1 MFLQIFHS
9 KEDVVLA
16 LHSEDKCLDFRV
28 VEKVRI
34 GERFL
39 ESLENLY
46 SSHDIWVD
54 RIYFRNSYSSW
65 NASRLVVV
73 CLKVLMSFGKF
84 KVYLKEEE
92 LDVDDIDKEIGSFNR
107 EEFKLLEDSEDLSPL
122 YKKCPN
128 INI

>member
-1 MFLQIFHS
+1 MFLQVFHS
-9 KEDVVLA
+9 KEAVVLA
-16 LHSEDKCLDFRV
+16 LHSEDKCLDFRT

-46 SSHDIWVD
+46 FSHNVWVD

-65 NASRLVVV
+65 NASRLLVV
-73 CLKVLMSFGKF
+73 CLKVFISFGKF
-84 KVYLKEEE
+84 KIYLKEEE
-92 LDVDDIDKEIGSFNR
+92 LDVDDIHKEIRNFNK
-107 EEFKLLEDSEDLSPL
+107 EEFKLLRGSEDLSPL
-122 YKKCPN
+122 YKKCPT